1 MIFTQFLSLLSFQSH
16 KSFQTYSASYSRQ
29 NAWNVDVQETDGWP
43 MRSQLYHQ
51 LMGCDCRV
59 GAGTG
64 TAEASTTAAE
74 PRQRPDQYID
84 LRKTCRTTEVSPCP
98 SWPLCVMQQLQC
110 IFSCFQITFGFPSNQ
125 QHSQSKCQIP
135 SHVMRFHHVIF
146 QNFSAVLT
154 QADL

>member
-1 MIFTQFLSLLSFQSH
+1 
-16 KSFQTYSASYSRQ
+16 
-29 NAWNVDVQETDGWP
+29 

-98 SWPLCVMQQLQC
+98 SWPLRVMQQLQC
-110 IFSCFQITFGFPSNQ
+110 ILFMLSDHLWFPLKSTTFPIQVPDTITCHEILSCDFSEFFGRFDTSR
-125 QHSQSKCQIP
+125 SMIP
-135 SHVMRFHHVIF
+135 FLVPEFREFLKTPT
-146 QNFSAVLT
+146 NP
-154 QADL
+154 